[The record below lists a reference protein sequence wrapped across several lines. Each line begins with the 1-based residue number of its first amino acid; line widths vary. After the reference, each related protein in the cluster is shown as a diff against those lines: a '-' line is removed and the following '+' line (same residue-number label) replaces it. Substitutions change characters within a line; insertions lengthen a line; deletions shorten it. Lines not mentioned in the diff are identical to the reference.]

1 LKSSGGIIQERIK
14 MNGCRGIINGLVI
27 SLAFWIL
34 LALVVVLV
42 VHFFPTVA
50 RCRTGCRSLLTLYR
64 GLTEPHNTT
73 RCPVRDTRLKNP

>member
-1 LKSSGGIIQERIK
+1 

-42 VHFFPTVA
+42 VHFFPIW
-50 RCRTGCRSLLTLYR
+50 
-64 GLTEPHNTT
+64 
-73 RCPVRDTRLKNP
+73 

>member
-42 VHFFPTVA
+42 VHFFPIW
-50 RCRTGCRSLLTLYR
+50 
-64 GLTEPHNTT
+64 
-73 RCPVRDTRLKNP
+73 